1 MSGTSNHNLEGDS
14 SQAID
19 FVITAPPNNPPAV
32 TNLAADLDSPQVLG
46 TTVTWTAEASDPE
59 SDPISYRFLVND
71 TPASDW
77 QPQNQFAW
85 TATEPGTSLITV
97 QVRDDQHDGPEGEN
111 GNRSAEFTI
120 SAPEVVPVQ
129 PEIVPAVVEPAKL
142 NESPSIT
149 DLAADQASPQLLG
162 TTVTW
167 TAEASDPESDPVSYR
182 FLVNDKPASE
192 WQSQNQ
198 FAWTATVPGTSL
210 ITVQVRDDQH
220 DGPEGENGNRSAEFT
235 ISALAPEIEPAELT
249 PAANVT
255 APAENVTETIV
266 IAPETV
272 TPPAEENITTPI
284 APENVTEV
292 EAPVNETTITA
303 PMVENQTPILNSLM
317 PDIASPQ
324 RPGVTITWTA
334 NATDADMDPLFF
346 RFFLNGPATNG
357 AWQPKTD
364 WSTASTWTWE
374 TSAGDAG
381 ENQVKAQV
389 RDGKHAAE
397 DGFDSELSG
406 YFTLSEPTLNISGTA
421 YEDKNGNGQ
430 IDSGEALAGWT
441 IQLVKPDS
449 SQVSVMT
456 KEDGS
461 YRFEQLKAGSYTVSA
476 TLPSG
481 WKAINPESGSHS
493 VDLSDSDADNL
504 DFANELTQY
513 TISGM
518 KYNDLNGN
526 GAFDGE
532 PGMGGWTVQ
541 LSRDG
546 SVVNTTTTGQDGTYK
561 FADLTPGS
569 YTVAEV
575 EQSGWTRTAPQE
587 GSYTVDLTNSDAT
600 GKDFGNHGSFAISG
614 TSFLDSNGNG
624 VRDDGET
631 GQADRSIQLSQNGNV
646 INATTTG
653 QDGSYAFRNLAPGTY
668 TISEVAIDG
677 WVQTAP
683 EGSHTVELKDTDV
696 TGRDFGNRGDLSIS
710 GQKYYDINGNG
721 VQDAD
726 EPGIP
731 GGDVSLVQDGKV
743 VANTTT
749 DENGL
754 YSFKN
759 VLPGTYT
766 INDPVPAGLILTTPP
781 TITETVRTTN
791 VVNANFGM
799 AGKNSISG
807 VKYNDLNGN
816 AAKDPGEP
824 AVPGWDMVLN
834 GTTWAG
840 KINTSGS
847 QPRPLMEPI
856 SSKNLSLAPTRSAR
870 SQGPAGPRP
879 LRRAEASP

>member
-1 MSGTSNHNLEGDS
+1 
-14 SQAID
+14 
-19 FVITAPPNNPPAV
+19 
-32 TNLAADLDSPQVLG
+32 
-46 TTVTWTAEASDPE
+46 
-59 SDPISYRFLVND
+59 
-71 TPASDW
+71 
-77 QPQNQFAW
+77 
-85 TATEPGTSLITV
+85 
-97 QVRDDQHDGPEGEN
+97 
-111 GNRSAEFTI
+111 
-120 SAPEVVPVQ
+120 
-129 PEIVPAVVEPAKL
+129 
-142 NESPSIT
+142 
-149 DLAADQASPQLLG
+149 
-162 TTVTW
+162 
-167 TAEASDPESDPVSYR
+167 
-182 FLVNDKPASE
+182 
-192 WQSQNQ
+192 
-198 FAWTATVPGTSL
+198 
-210 ITVQVRDDQH
+210 
-220 DGPEGENGNRSAEFT
+220 
-235 ISALAPEIEPAELT
+235 
-249 PAANVT
+249 
-255 APAENVTETIV
+255 
-266 IAPETV
+266 
-272 TPPAEENITTPI
+272 
-284 APENVTEV
+284 
-292 EAPVNETTITA
+292 
-303 PMVENQTPILNSLM
+303 
-317 PDIASPQ
+317 
-324 RPGVTITWTA
+324 
-334 NATDADMDPLFF
+334 
-346 RFFLNGPATNG
+346 
-357 AWQPKTD
+357 
-364 WSTASTWTWE
+364 
-374 TSAGDAG
+374 
-381 ENQVKAQV
+381 
-389 RDGKHAAE
+389 
-397 DGFDSELSG
+397 
-406 YFTLSEPTLNISGTA
+406 
-421 YEDKNGNGQ
+421 
-430 IDSGEALAGWT
+430 
-441 IQLVKPDS
+441 
-449 SQVSVMT
+449 
-456 KEDGS
+456 
-461 YRFEQLKAGSYTVSA
+461 
-476 TLPSG
+476 
-481 WKAINPESGSHS
+481 
-493 VDLSDSDADNL
+493 
-504 DFANELTQY
+504 
-513 TISGM
+513 M

-569 YTVAEV
+569 YKVAEV

-587 GSYTVDLTNSDAT
+587 GSYTVDLMNSDAT
-600 GKDFGNHGSFAISG
+600 GKDFGNHGSFVISG

-799 AGKNSISG
+799 VGKNSISG

-834 GTTWAG
+834 GTTYWG
-840 KINTSGS
+840 GNYTTSGS